1 MEIVRGLSILC
12 VLKWTNKISESFKGS
27 LVCMLCVL
35 GCHLFFDRW
44 QIEHS

>member
-1 MEIVRGLSILC
+1 MEIVRGLSSLC

-27 LVCMLCVL
+27 FVCMLCVISSL
-35 GCHLFFDRW
+35 NRW